1 MTQIPLSDQELLA
14 QAKRVLATEAA
25 AVAGASEQLEALP
38 ALARLLASCEGHI
51 LVTGVGTSAAIA
63 RRLAHLLSCCGAPA
77 LPFEASDGLH
87 GGSGAIT
94 ARDVL
99 VVISKGGKSAEINR
113 LVEIAKGRG
122 ARIVALTETAESPL
136 APLCDALLIVR
147 APAEVDA
154 LGGLVALG
162 SSLVN
167 AAVGDALCTAILA
180 LKGYSLEEFARTHP
194 GGAVGEK
201 LSHLHAPQGGTE

>member
-1 MTQIPLSDQELLA
+1 MAKASLSDDEILALA
-14 QAKRVLATEAA
+14 QRTIAAEAA
-25 AVAGASEQLEALP
+25 AVAAAREQLGALP
-38 ALARLLASCEGHI
+38 AIARLLASCEGHI
-51 LVTGVGTSAAIA
+51 LVTGVGTSAAVA

-77 LPFEASDGLH
+77 LPLEASDGLH

-94 ARDVL
+94 AKDVL
-99 VVISKGGKSAEINR
+99 LVISKGGKSAEINR

-122 ARIVALTETAESPL
+122 ARVIALTETAESPL
-136 APLCDALLIVR
+136 APLCDALLLVR
-147 APAEVDA
+147 APADVDA

-167 AAVGDALCTAILA
+167 SAVGDALCAAILA
-180 LKGYSLEEFARTHP
+180 LKGYTLEEFARTHP

-201 LSHLHAPQGGTE
+201 LAHLDASKGGAL